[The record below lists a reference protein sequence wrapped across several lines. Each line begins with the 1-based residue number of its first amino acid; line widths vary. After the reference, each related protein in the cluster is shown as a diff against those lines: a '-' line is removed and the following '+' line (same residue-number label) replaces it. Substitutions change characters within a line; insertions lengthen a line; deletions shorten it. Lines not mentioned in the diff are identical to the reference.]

1 MSHIKWVLSKDKAFF
16 IFVLMLFSSCLYE
29 PFDVYE
35 NPVNTAPTAPEID
48 ILELNINA
56 DTLWIYE
63 DQILKYHFES
73 LNEEQR
79 ILGLNIY
86 IDGVI
91 RDSVMSDNGSFYILQ
106 SALSQGKHTMN
117 VVLYTK
123 AGTGSIADRLD
134 AEAMLLSK
142 EWVVIADYSKKNV
155 THTVENGY
163 LKLHWDEYKN
173 LDLKSYRIQ
182 YSVTTENNYY
192 VDSLYLGAEKTFYV
206 DIVKTDGSITRWGS
220 LDLDENIPK
229 LEFKIADDNTY
240 YFTWTK
246 SPYYNAV
253 KYRYE
258 LNNSDDESIPYG
270 SYYGFKSVDDTIYVS
285 NMYFSDY
292 FNFTLHTL
300 PKNLTEYAN
309 DYMIYPRSYMLQY
322 AGEPANVRDYT
333 TYTSADTLTALD
345 DENVYKYFLGGETV
359 YNTPINNGI
368 SYGLGHLQV
377 SPRGKFLLGKYY
389 ALNGTGMNYFAKEL
403 RTGKILQ
410 MDFVDPNYTLHDYRY
425 GRGISDN
432 GIGIFILSKRVFI
445 YDFINNIEIA
455 SKTFSSQS
463 ESGTSFKIAPDGKH
477 YIALVNSDLMLLD
490 VYKINAPNLEK
501 MYSLE
506 SGTTSWEFNPT
517 DPNMITSVK
526 DNILSVIQCEPYVLL
541 RTIEFASDEVFMN
554 IDYFNNEILSINA
567 NQFIIRSL
575 NDGNV
580 LKRIA
585 KRPERY
591 YLYENFKLH
600 NHHIIKDNVMLK
612 THQYEP

>member
-1 MSHIKWVLSKDKAFF
+1 MSHIRLGLSKAKAFF
-16 IFVLMLFSSCLYE
+16 VFVLMLFSSCLYE

-35 NPVNTAPTAPEID
+35 NPVNINPTAPEID
-48 ILELNINA
+48 ILELNLSV

-63 DQILKYHFES
+63 DQILNYHFKS
-73 LNEEQR
+73 FNEKQR

-106 SALSQGKHTMN
+106 SALSEGKHTMN
-117 VVLYTK
+117 IVLYTK
-123 AGTGSIADRLD
+123 SGTGSIADRLD

-142 EWVVIADYSKKNV
+142 EWVIIADYSKKIV
-155 THTVENGY
+155 THTIENGY
-163 LKLHWDEYKN
+163 LKLHWDKYKN
-173 LDLKSYRIQ
+173 PDLKSYRIQ
-182 YSVTTENNYY
+182 YSATTENNYY
-192 VDSLYLGAEKTFYV
+192 VDSLYFGAEKTFYV

-220 LDLDENIPK
+220 LDMDENIPK

-258 LNNSDDESIPYG
+258 LNNSDDMSRPNG
-270 SYYGFKSVDDTIYVS
+270 SYYGFKNANDTVYFS
-285 NMYFSDY
+285 NMHFSDY

-300 PKNLTEYAN
+300 PKNLTEYAS

-322 AGEPANVRDYT
+322 AGEPANIRDYT

-345 DENVYKYFLGGETV
+345 NENVYKYFLGGETV
-359 YNTPINNGI
+359 SVDPIMQSNFSFLAPI
-368 SYGLGHLQV
+368 QV
-377 SPRGKFLLGKYY
+377 SPRGKYLIGICSVT
-389 ALNGTGMNYFAKEL
+389 NGAEKKYFAKNL
-403 RTGKILQ
+403 STGDVFY
-410 MDFVDPNYTLHDYRY
+410 MDFVETNYNYNDYLSMR
-425 GRGISDN
+425 ISDN
-432 GIGIFILSKRVFI
+432 GIGFFQTATSEFSF
-445 YDFINNIEIA
+445 DFKNNIKIA
-455 SKTFSSQS
+455 SRTISSPQDYLYIFRIS
-463 ESGTSFKIAPDGKH
+463 PDGKH
-477 YIALVNSDLMLLD
+477 VMTSSLADEAIVD
-490 VYKINAPNLEK
+490 VYNISGSNFNKL
-501 MYSLE
+501 YSIE
-506 SGTTSWEFNPT
+506 SDATKWQFNPT

-526 DNILSVIQCEPYVLL
+526 DNTLSVIQCEPYVLL

-591 YLYENFKLH
+591 YLYENFRLH

-612 THQYEP
+612 TH